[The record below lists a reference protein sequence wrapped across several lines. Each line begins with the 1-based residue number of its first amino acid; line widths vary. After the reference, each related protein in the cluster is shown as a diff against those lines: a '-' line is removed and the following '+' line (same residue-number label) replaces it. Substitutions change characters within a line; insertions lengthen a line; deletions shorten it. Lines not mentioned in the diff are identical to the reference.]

1 MRTIDIKELKEFI
14 INNDKIEAVLIALS
28 CHHIKDKEKYIT
40 CGRPQ
45 GDNPQSIVVYKDDLS
60 VKQYTG
66 QKIQGDLIA
75 LVMGLKQCDF
85 ISALKWLHKILNLEW
100 SNKKSK
106 SKSEP
111 KFNPLDV
118 FTSKLK
124 SKHKCDVNDIDVYDE
139 DILTDFGDCIY
150 KDYGNGRITEKIR
163 REFGLCYDFQ
173 RKRTVIPWRNDN
185 GIVGLS
191 GRTSISL
198 YKELDIPK
206 FWSYQGFKKS
216 KCVYGYCENYA
227 YIQQAGYCVVYESE
241 KSVLIRASLGD
252 RTGLAIGGSNISDEQ
267 VGLILSLN
275 CDVVIALDKDQPK
288 EHIKEICSKFSK
300 YRNTYYIWDKRDLL
314 GEKDSPADANNKTF
328 NFLMKYK
335 IKYKD
340 N

>member
-1 MRTIDIKELKEFI
+1 MDIVELKQYI
-14 INNDKIEAVLIALS
+14 IDNQKIQDILVFLG
-28 CHHIKDKEKYIT
+28 CHNIKNRGGYFSASFPD
-40 CGRPQ
+40 
-45 GDNPQSIVVYKDDLS
+45 GDNPQAITVYVDNLTVITYTHNKIRGDIVTLVQDIKQIDL
-60 VKQYTG
+60 V
-66 QKIQGDLIA
+66 
-75 LVMGLKQCDF
+75 
-85 ISALKWLHKILNLEW
+85 SALKFIHKILNIPW
-100 SNKKSK
+100 SNKKVK
-106 SKSEP
+106 PKAEP
-111 KFNPLDV
+111 KYDPLSV

-124 SKHKCDVNDIDVYDE
+124 SKRKCDVNDIDVYDE

-275 CDVVIALDKDQPK
+275 CDVVIALDKDQLK